1 MTGTSIPRVGC
12 GAAILRDGRLLLVKR
27 RRNPEAHHWGLP
39 GGKVDPFETVP
50 AAVAREIQEEIGL
63 SITPQALL
71 CVVDQIDQ
79 AQGQHW
85 VAPVYLVEEWR
96 GEPTVREPEALA
108 AVGWFALDAL
118 PAPLTEATQ
127 QALRALAEQ
136 RACLQNQRQ
145 KG

>member
-1 MTGTSIPRVGC
+1 MTGTSIPRMGC

-50 AAVAREIQEEIGL
+50 AAVVREIQEEIGL
-63 SITPQALL
+63 SISAQTLL

-96 GEPTVREPEALA
+96 GEPAVREPEALA

-136 RACLQNQRQ
+136 WACLQNQRQ

>member
-1 MTGTSIPRVGC
+1 MTVPRVGC
-12 GAAILRDGRLLLVKR
+12 GAAILREGKLLLVQR

-96 GEPTVREPEALA
+96 GEPAVREPEALA

-127 QALRALAEQ
+127 QALRALAER

>member
-1 MTGTSIPRVGC
+1 MTVPRVGC
-12 GAAILRDGRLLLVKR
+12 GAAILREGKLLLVQR
-27 RRNPEAHHWGLP
+27 RRNPEAHHWGPP

-63 SITPQALL
+63 SITPQTLL

-118 PAPLTEATQ
+118 PAPLTEATL
-127 QALRALAEQ
+127 QALRALAER

>member
-1 MTGTSIPRVGC
+1 MRALEPKTNVLTRKQKDLEALLSDVSNNLERKVTGMNIPRVGC

-50 AAVAREIQEEIGL
+50 AAVAREIHEEIGL
-63 SITPQALL
+63 SITPQTLL

-85 VAPVYLVEEWR
+85 VAPVYLVEDWR
-96 GEPTVREPEALA
+96 GLR
-108 AVGWFALDAL
+108 WMRC
-118 PAPLTEATQ
+118 PL
-127 QALRALAEQ
+127 R
-136 RACLQNQRQ
+136 
-145 KG
+145 